1 EFSFVNSYLKKYC
14 QCISEYFIHA
24 HQDTNKITIIYP
36 LLSPEAISSLREMH
50 TKPVINALVI
60 YSIQNHP
67 EFLSVN
73 MQHTGV

>member
-1 EFSFVNSYLKKYC
+1 MNPCLKKYW
-14 QCISEYFIHA
+14 QGISEYFIHA
-24 HQDTNKITIIYP
+24 HQDTNKITIINP
-36 LLSPEAISSLREMH
+36 LSSPEAISSLREMH
-50 TKPVINALVI
+50 TKAVINSLVI